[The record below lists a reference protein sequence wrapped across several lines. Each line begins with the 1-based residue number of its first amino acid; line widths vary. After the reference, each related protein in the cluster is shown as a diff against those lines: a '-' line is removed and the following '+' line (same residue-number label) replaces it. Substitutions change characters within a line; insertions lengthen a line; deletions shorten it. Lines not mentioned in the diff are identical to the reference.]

1 MDLINRI
8 LKRNSPNSSN
18 STTPE
23 PPIEVP
29 TGIDVTRTPEH
40 EIKVKFAREF
50 IEITDDQIKKTDK
63 QLNDN
68 NSLSS
73 ASSFQSLTSTLST
86 KSSSGICIDS
96 PSSISFDT
104 SYANSDIPG
113 LDDLLSACA
122 GIRLEDSYADASFAS
137 ANDQSNLD
145 ITQNIA
151 EYKTH
156 DNLNKTQE
164 ICKLNLT
171 QDIATSSV
179 DIFSTDY
186 KNSRESLSH
195 TLTDVDTDALKADKT
210 IDSIQSLPVTSD
222 SCLSSD
228 SEHTFSSSII
238 DLNKTKDT
246 VKEEIISQA
255 QNNIEFDNCK
265 FVVNENIHIPSDA
278 NNLSF
283 VKTDESL
290 QVTDTELIVDDNNVV
305 EKSEVAV
312 NQVIKAAESLS
323 IEKIID
329 NPEDNIITDKVE
341 KSVVE
346 KTNVIYTLNQTVE
359 LTESLAIEKELDH
372 KDNIAT
378 SEIKEADEQ
387 LNSATDLNQT
397 IELSQPL
404 VIEKNID
411 NQDNIESS
419 HVEQTDEQS
428 NVVFSLNGT
437 FEISEQQLAIEKD
450 FDHQENIISSEK
462 PHEKS
467 NVVVDNLNNTVQ
479 VSQPLLNENNI
490 DDNIIVESDEKTIVV
505 ENISAKFDESKTL
518 SFDKLKSEIFE
529 ALAAEKISDDVVS
542 ITNEVTS
549 PLLIDNNQDFSQHQ
563 EQQQQKNT
571 TLTLDDTDDDTLNC
585 ANKNTTVVKENTFDE
600 TINVNVDKDKN
611 SSLNCANNVLLHD
624 DNNTGFIN
632 SDYDFDKLK
641 LEAQRVANDLYN
653 TSIDCTDDKEEE
665 FVLAST
671 DLFIDPMSVDLSSLN
686 SNKTKN
692 ITDNTAIDR
701 LRAESLYVKFDPLVS
716 SITMLPQGNISTS
729 QKNDTT
735 INGDN
740 NDTCISELNSSP
752 KRNPA
757 IAALDRLLIYSPLPP
772 SSIDKKNKEQ
782 EKILTREKTPEPITI
797 IDTTMAKELELVRT
811 NVLQLE
817 EQIEQQKIK
826 YHTDIKTIND
836 DKEKL
841 ELQNITLR
849 DTINQLKK
857 ELQQEIKNKNQVTII
872 VDEFRKTIERLN
884 IEKEKDK
891 NNYDNIKTNLY
902 DELQDAKNHL
912 TATEAAFNDVHAK
925 YEKLKIVV
933 TESRNNEKVLK
944 ESIEENIETIKL
956 LENRYEQIKSHAAAR
971 LEKANH
977 ELDTIRKQHE
987 SDNVRVRAMLRK
999 EELKSNSLAELVE
1012 QKTKENKELT
1022 QILDEVISRVGQK
1035 SDD

>member
-1 MDLINRI
+1 M
-8 LKRNSPNSSN
+8 
-18 STTPE
+18 
-23 PPIEVP
+23 
-29 TGIDVTRTPEH
+29 
-40 EIKVKFAREF
+40 
-50 IEITDDQIKKTDK
+50 
-63 QLNDN
+63 
-68 NSLSS
+68 
-73 ASSFQSLTSTLST
+73 
-86 KSSSGICIDS
+86 
-96 PSSISFDT
+96 
-104 SYANSDIPG
+104 
-113 LDDLLSACA
+113 SACA

-151 EYKTH
+151 EYKTN
-156 DNLNKTQE
+156 DNNLNKTQE

-171 QDIATSSV
+171 QDNFISSV
-179 DIFSTDY
+179 DDQ
-186 KNSRESLSH
+186 KNLNTQADD
-195 TLTDVDTDALKADKT
+195 TLTNIDTTDL
-210 IDSIQSLPVTSD
+210 IHSLPITSD

-228 SEHTFSSSII
+228 SEHTFSSSLI

-265 FVVNENIHIPSDA
+265 FVVHEEINVPSDA
-278 NNLSF
+278 DNLSF
-283 VKTDESL
+283 VKTNESL
-290 QVTDTELIVDDNNVV
+290 QVTDTESIVDDNNVV
-305 EKSEVAV
+305 EKSEVNLTNDISVDQAT
-312 NQVIKAAESLS
+312 QAIESLS
-323 IEKIID
+323 IENIID
-329 NPEDNIITDKVE
+329 NTEDIIIPDKIEESDVE
-341 KSVVE
+341 KS
-346 KTNVIYTLNQTVE
+346 NVIFTLNQTVE
-359 LTESLAIEKELDH
+359 LSEPLVIEKELDH
-372 KDNIAT
+372 KDSIAP
-378 SEIKEADEQ
+378 SESKEADEQ
-387 LNSATDLNQT
+387 LNIVTVLNQT

-411 NQDNIESS
+411 NQDNITSS

-428 NVVFSLNGT
+428 NTGCYLNGT
-437 FEISEQQLAIEKD
+437 FEIPEQQLTTEKD
-450 FDHQENIISSEK
+450 FDHQENIIPSEK
-462 PHEKS
+462 LHEKS
-467 NVVVDNLNNTVQ
+467 NVVADLNSTVEL
-479 VSQPLLNENNI
+479 SQPLLNKINI
-490 DDNIIVESDEKTIVV
+490 DDNIIVKSDKETVFV
-505 ENISAKFDESKTL
+505 ENTSAKFNESSTS
-518 SFDKLKSEIFE
+518 SFDKLKTEIFE
-529 ALAAEKISDDVVS
+529 ALAAEKTSDDVVS
-542 ITNEVTS
+542 IKNEITS
-549 PLLIDNNQDFSQHQ
+549 PLLIDNNQDFSQQQ
-563 EQQQQKNT
+563 EQQQKNT
-571 TLTLDDTDDDTLNC
+571 ALNDDDTLSC
-585 ANKNTTVVKENTFDE
+585 AVKNTTVVQENTFDE
-600 TINVNVDKDKN
+600 ANVVNVDKDK
-611 SSLNCANNVLLHD
+611 SSFLHD

-641 LEAQRVANDLYN
+641 LEAKRVANELYN
-653 TSIDCTDDKEEE
+653 TSIEYTEDKEEE

-686 SNKTKN
+686 SNKTTNTK
-692 ITDNTAIDR
+692 DNTAIDR

-716 SITMLPQGNISTS
+716 NLTMLPQGNISTS

-757 IAALDRLLIYSPLPP
+757 IAAIDRLLIYSPIPP
-772 SSIDKKNKEQ
+772 SSVIDKKNKEQ

-811 NVLQLE
+811 NVIQLE
-817 EQIEQQKIK
+817 EQIEQQKVK

-857 ELQQEIKNKNQVTII
+857 ELQQETKNKNQVTII

-884 IEKEKDK
+884 MEKEKDK

-902 DELQDAKNHL
+902 EELQDAKNHL

-933 TESRNNEKVLK
+933 TESRNNEKILK

-971 LEKANH
+971 LEK
-977 ELDTIRKQHE
+977 
-987 SDNVRVRAMLRK
+987 
-999 EELKSNSLAELVE
+999 
-1012 QKTKENKELT
+1012 
-1022 QILDEVISRVGQK
+1022 
-1035 SDD
+1035 